1 MVDATVWCFVH
12 RLFLSRVAST
22 PMAIV
27 ERTMSRKVTS
37 MEIVLRKGTKWRL
50 WRSFELEKMDLFRSR
65 VISLVI
71 WNVV

>member
-1 MVDATVWCFVH
+1 MVDATGWCFVD

-37 MEIVLRKGTKWRL
+37 MEIVLRKVTKWRL
-50 WRSFELEKMDLFRSR
+50 WRSFEFEKDGF
-65 VISLVI
+65 I
-71 WNVV
+71 

>member
-1 MVDATVWCFVH
+1 
-12 RLFLSRVAST
+12 
-22 PMAIV
+22 MAIV